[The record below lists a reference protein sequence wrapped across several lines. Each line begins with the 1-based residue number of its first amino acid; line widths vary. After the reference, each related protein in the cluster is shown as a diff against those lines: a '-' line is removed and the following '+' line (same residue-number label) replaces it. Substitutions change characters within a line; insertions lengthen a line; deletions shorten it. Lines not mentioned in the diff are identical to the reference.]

1 MGSQTEERARPIYTL
16 HGETELQ
23 TQKEIF
29 KDAKEERHIIQ
40 DGTVIRYVA
49 EF

>member
-1 MGSQTEERARPIYTL
+1 MGSQTEERARPTYTL
-16 HGETELQ
+16 HSETEMQ

-29 KDAKEERHIIQ
+29 KDAKEERRIIQ
-40 DGTVIRYVA
+40 DGAAIRYVA